1 MKKKKGLVHSIIEY
15 ILTFLSL
22 LLCIYITTEVIV
34 SNIEDRP
41 PRIFNLSV
49 SYVPTG
55 SMEPTITSS
64 SYVLFK
70 KISFDDVEVGD
81 IIVYKSNEQ
90 DKYII
95 HRVVE
100 KYNDYLIT
108 KGDNNIISDT
118 ERITSDMV
126 YGKYIMTLGFMSIF
140 SGGISKNIVF
150 FILIIIFILMII
162 MQIISI
168 LVKNKN
174 EQIKKD
180 IEIEKEKIKE
190 ELKKQILAEEIEKIK
205 EELKNNN
212 DNTH

>member
-180 IEIEKEKIKE
+180 IETEKEKIKE